1 MFHCSCG
8 AATVDDI
15 FNISRT
21 AHALLELEGVDFYKP
36 LAKLVKEQLPASV
49 GVNAL
54 KLRQSLL
61 AVKPEPKLAD
71 GTKELVKI
79 NALVSA
85 GINRVEE
92 FERAIEVYHVD
103 QKSLEFSTLH
113 PVITI
118 SIFRRRPDECSAE
131 RGFVVK
137 QRERLHDP
145 FVQLSKGDDSVAVEV
160 KRPPL
165 SVQLRFVI
173 DECHEFGLHFKEL
186 ASFHD

>member
-1 MFHCSCG
+1 LFRCG
-8 AATVDDI
+8 CRAAAGGNTFRI
-15 FNISRT
+15 GRT
-21 AHALLELEGVDFYKP
+21 THALLELEGVDFNKP
-36 LAKLVKEQLPASV
+36 LAKLVKEQLPAAV

-71 GTKELVKI
+71 GTEKLVKL

-85 GINRVEE
+85 GINGVEE

-137 QRERLHDP
+137 QRKILHDP

-173 DECHEFGLHFKEL
+173 DECHEFGLHFKEPGGL
-186 ASFHD
+186 